1 MTNIKEKKRKR
12 AEVTSVRGRPG
23 SVMGTAETIP
33 HLLWSL
39 HGIFVLQAIGTIWCI
54 TGSGKSQLWSSNMP
68 FGMSSGKVI
77 S

>member
-33 HLLWSL
+33 LQFWAL
-39 HGIFVLQAIGTIWCI
+39 HSIFVFTSYWDHMMYH
-54 TGSGKSQLWSSNMP
+54 WEW
-68 FGMSSGKVI
+68 
-77 S
+77 